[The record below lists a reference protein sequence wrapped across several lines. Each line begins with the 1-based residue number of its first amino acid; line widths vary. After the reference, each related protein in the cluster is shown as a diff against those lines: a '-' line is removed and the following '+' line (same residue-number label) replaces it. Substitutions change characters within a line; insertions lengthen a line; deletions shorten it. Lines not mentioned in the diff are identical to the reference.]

1 MPLAIVEDRRL
12 GCDRRDIPISR
23 RAVAPRAA
31 AHCLTTAGVQLLRRS
46 NSLTDQ
52 DSPAP
57 GLQSKW
63 QRAVLIRLLFRSA
76 EAGVPCNLEKWPI
89 DDDDRQRP
97 FSQVHCRSVVVS
109 NPPRRTESDRATN
122 FILLVLPEKNLL
134 ARPSFGGPS
143 IGIRKGD
150 AAIMESCAERGS
162 GCEGSDQQQTLH
174 GPTVFRASRARAR
187 TRRLGSLA
195 AIL

>member
-76 EAGVPCNLEKWPI
+76 EAGVPCNLDKSPI
-89 DDDDRQRP
+89 DDDY
-97 FSQVHCRSVVVS
+97 
-109 NPPRRTESDRATN
+109 
-122 FILLVLPEKNLL
+122 
-134 ARPSFGGPS
+134 
-143 IGIRKGD
+143 
-150 AAIMESCAERGS
+150 
-162 GCEGSDQQQTLH
+162 
-174 GPTVFRASRARAR
+174 R
-187 TRRLGSLA
+187 TRSLSHA
-195 AIL
+195 QCPPDVFSTH